1 MAMILAIMPTTT
13 KTEDSESKFAHASK
27 SYGARLQK
35 DSQIS
40 LSMHL
45 GTEWIRLPY
54 ALPE

>member
-1 MAMILAIMPTTT
+1 MAMILAIMPKTT

-35 DSQIS
+35 DGQIS